1 MWMEIRLTRPLS
13 MSLNRSAC
21 SAEDAVVA
29 LFLIS
34 ITSSSRITAQLSD
47 ESALVWDSV
56 PLMAHNARFKATKQC
71 TMIRKGQVRWLSKG
85 DIATQVRVI
94 KVIFGLA
101 AV

>member
-1 MWMEIRLTRPLS
+1 

-34 ITSSSRITAQLSD
+34 ITSWSRITVQLSD
-47 ESALVWDSV
+47 ESTLVWDSV
-56 PLMAHNARFKATKQC
+56 PLLAHNATIQGYEAMH
-71 TMIRKGQVRWLSKG
+71 MIRKRQVRWLSKG
-85 DIATQVRVI
+85 DIAAQVRFI

-101 AV
+101 AA